1 MTVLATSS
9 PNGAVD
15 HDGLESVGQG
25 DQLIG
30 VEIVEAVDDLV
41 AHLGHL
47 GRDLV
52 QVVHER
58 VHEVLA
64 VTQAGIRFVTDQL
77 DQLDSIFGLPD
88 VVFLADADG
97 VVDVLAAVDVDGH
110 DSPMVFL
117 YVLKKKLMKGT
128 PQCRLSYSIRID
140 PFFSQLPIYLV

>member
-1 MTVLATSS
+1 MLAKLL

-15 HDGLESVGQG
+15 HDGLDSVGQG

-41 AHLGHL
+41 THLRHL

-64 VTQAGIRFVTDQL
+64 VAQAGIRFVTDQPDEL
-77 DQLDSIFGLPD
+77 DVIFGCPD
-88 VVFLADADG
+88 VVLLGDANRI
-97 VVDVLAAVDVDGH
+97 VEKLAAVDVNGH
-110 DSPMVFL
+110 DSPWCFCM
-117 YVLKKKLMKGT
+117 Y
-128 PQCRLSYSIRID
+128 
-140 PFFSQLPIYLV
+140 